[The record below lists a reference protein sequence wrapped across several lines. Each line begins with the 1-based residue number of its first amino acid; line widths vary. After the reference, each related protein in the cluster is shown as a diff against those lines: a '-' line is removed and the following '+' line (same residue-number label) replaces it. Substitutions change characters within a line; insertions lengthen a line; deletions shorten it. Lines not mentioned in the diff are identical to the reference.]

1 MKIKGIFTTLLGV
14 IKQIEVKPKSSP
26 PELALLPP
34 PPIWSRLLIW
44 TLGSGT
50 IFLLV
55 WSFVVK
61 VDDIVMFNGEIT
73 TSSPEVRIS
82 IQDPGIIKSIHAKPH
97 QAINKND
104 VILIYDDDQ
113 TDLRINSIQQRINLL
128 NLRRVSDLN
137 LFKLR
142 RQQLQKQI
150 ELDEDLLER
159 MQFLL
164 KSGAIEKTQVL
175 KQETQVTKGK
185 IQISSLDEERQRAEY
200 QIEQALEELKSS
212 KEDLNS
218 RKNRFTVI
226 SPVTGYIQQMKYQ
239 TIGERIQG
247 GELIATII
255 PKRDLIARISIPSKL
270 QAPIEINS
278 EATVSV
284 DAFPVSDYGSINA
297 VVSSLSPTTVETSRN
312 SSTPSKQYNADLK
325 FQNVTNPEEF
335 QLEELRP
342 GMSVTAQ
349 VILRDK
355 PIITTVFKML
365 DKLFAPLNEQS

>member
-1 MKIKGIFTTLLGV
+1 
-14 IKQIEVKPKSSP
+14 
-26 PELALLPP
+26 
-34 PPIWSRLLIW
+34 
-44 TLGSGT
+44 
-50 IFLLV
+50 
-55 WSFVVK
+55 
-61 VDDIVMFNGEIT
+61 
-73 TSSPEVRIS
+73 
-82 IQDPGIIKSIHAKPH
+82 
-97 QAINKND
+97 
-104 VILIYDDDQ
+104 
-113 TDLRINSIQQRINLL
+113 
-128 NLRRVSDLN
+128 
-137 LFKLR
+137 
-142 RQQLQKQI
+142 
-150 ELDEDLLER
+150 
-159 MQFLL
+159 
-164 KSGAIEKTQVL
+164 
-175 KQETQVTKGK
+175 
-185 IQISSLDEERQRAEY
+185 
-200 QIEQALEELKSS
+200 
-212 KEDLNS
+212 
-218 RKNRFTVI
+218 
-226 SPVTGYIQQMKYQ
+226 MKYQ

-365 DKLFAPLNEQS
+365 DKLFVPLNEQS

>member
-113 TDLRINSIQQRINLL
+113 TDFRINSIQQRINLL

-150 ELDEDLLER
+150 ELDKDLLAR

>member
-185 IQISSLDEERQRAEY
+185 IQMSSLDEERQRAEY

>member
-150 ELDEDLLER
+150 ELDGDLLAR

>member
-82 IQDPGIIKSIHAKPH
+82 IQDPGVIKSIHAKPH

-113 TDLRINSIQQRINLL
+113 TDFRINSIQQRINLL

-150 ELDEDLLER
+150 ELDRDLLAR

>member
-185 IQISSLDEERQRAEY
+185 IQMSSLDEERQRAVY

>member
-113 TDLRINSIQQRINLL
+113 TDFRINSIQQRINLL

-150 ELDEDLLER
+150 ELDRDLLAR

-185 IQISSLDEERQRAEY
+185 IQVSSLDEERQRAEY

>member
-150 ELDEDLLER
+150 ELDRDLLAR

>member
-82 IQDPGIIKSIHAKPH
+82 IQDPGVIKSIHAKPH

-150 ELDEDLLER
+150 ELDRDLLAR